1 MYPGLEDGTWTPIK
15 VRELR
20 EGEDLALVLGVKIDK
35 KGALGRLKKDVVVGN
50 GPKTTKLE
58 GGSTVGEIKDT
69 SSVGQEEKPVGAMAT
84 PIGSGTESTLTTEAA
99 VSMAALAKETPRL
112 TISEDIDIPDA
123 DEGDEDELE
132 EGELEEGEEGE
143 HEGEGDEEA
152 HDVEEITLTDDEELA
167 EGEEIVE
174 DIIEMPETEN
184 VVYVEDEDDEEGAVW
199 PMQKG
204 QVVNWGAF
212 FALLWVGFSFP
223 LLAQS

>member
-1 MYPGLEDGTWTPIK
+1 MYPGLEDGAWTPIK

-35 KGALGRLKKDVVVGN
+35 KGASGKMKKDVVVGN
-50 GPKTTKLE
+50 GAPKITKSE
-58 GGSTVGEIKDT
+58 EDSTVDGVKNT
-69 SSVGQEEKPVGAMAT
+69 SPVGQEEKLVGAMA
-84 PIGSGTESTLTTEAA
+84 PPAGSTTGLALTTEAA
-99 VSMAALAKETPRL
+99 VSVATLEKATPRSA
-112 TISEDIDIPDA
+112 INEDIEIPDA

-143 HEGEGDEEA
+143 GDEEA
-152 HDVEEITLTDDEELA
+152 HDTEEIALTDDEELA

-174 DIIEMPETEN
+174 DIIEMPETEP
-184 VVYVEDEDDEEGAVW
+184 VYVEDEDDEEGAVW

-212 FALLWVGFSFP
+212 FALLWVRFNFR
-223 LLAQS
+223 LLAEN